1 MDQVPSSSRFVI
13 VGAGVHGLSTA
24 WHLAMALEARGTGSG
39 RDILLLDKTG
49 PGAGATGIACGCVR
63 NLYMT
68 DALHPILRHS
78 VDVWMSDP
86 INLGFQQVGY
96 VSVGAANQES
106 EYEAIT
112 RSQNAAGYP
121 SDLFIG
127 DEARRF
133 LKSIWPD
140 FVTDGVDCVLH
151 EKPSGYAGTRQAVW
165 GLEQKCR
172 QQGVRIESGVEV
184 TGYDLESGRVR
195 KVLTS
200 RGDVACDAVVL
211 GLGAWGPTHWS
222 LLGLDDRLTV
232 RYADGTEITDKPMW
246 TFWRLREGEV
256 FHEPPYRDA
265 ADRDPPVLHVELMD
279 RPVRDP
285 ASGRELQDHLY
296 VYWKNGAERM
306 PGQGVQGGITPVEV
320 GTDAEIDPY
329 GHANDRYQ
337 AEPAFADI
345 FCASLGQLM
354 HRFEGCRP
362 RYHERRN
369 GGICAFTPDNVPI
382 FDWVRDNVYLIADS
396 GHGFKMTGV
405 GKLVARHLASGE
417 TVGELEPFRFDRFAA
432 GRTFGAHNSNSPW
445 V

>member
-1 MDQVPSSSRFVI
+1 MPAIPTSVRFVI

-24 WHLAMALEARGTGSG
+24 WHLAMELEARGTGSG
-39 RDILLLDKTG
+39 RDVLLLDKTA

-68 DALHPILRHS
+68 EALHPILRHS
-78 VDVWMSDP
+78 VDVWTSDP

-121 SDLFIG
+121 SDLRVG
-127 DEARRF
+127 EEARRF
-133 LKSIWPD
+133 LTGVWPD
-140 FVTDGVDCVLH
+140 FNTEGVACVLH

-165 GLEQKCR
+165 GLARKCEQH
-172 QQGVRIESGVEV
+172 GVLIRSGIEV
-184 TGYDLESGRVR
+184 TGYDLVQGRVR
-195 KVLTS
+195 AVRTTA
-200 RGDVACDAVVL
+200 GDVACDAVVL
-211 GLGAWGPTHWS
+211 GLGAWTPRHWA
-222 LLGLDDRLTV
+222 LLDLPDRLTV
-232 RYADGTEITDKPMW
+232 RYADGRETADRPMW
-246 TFWRLREGEV
+246 TYWRLREGEV
-256 FHEPPYRDA
+256 FQDPPYRDA
-265 ADRDPPVLHVELMD
+265 TDRDPPVLHVELMD

-285 ASGRELQDHLY
+285 ATGAELQDHIY

-306 PGQGVQGGITPVEV
+306 PAPGVQGGITPVRLGTEAEV
-320 GTDAEIDPY
+320 DPY

-362 RYHERRN
+362 RYHDRRN

-382 FDWVRDNVYLIADS
+382 FDWVRENVYLIADS

-417 TVGELEPFRFDRFAA
+417 RVPDLAPFGYRRFAE
-432 GRTFGAHNSNSPW
+432 GRTFGGHNTNSPW

>member
-1 MDQVPSSSRFVI
+1 MTSLPQSAQYVI

-24 WHLAMALEARGTGSG
+24 WHLAMELEARGTGSG
-39 RDILLLDKTG
+39 SDIVLLDKTA

-68 DALHPILRHS
+68 SALHPILRHS

-86 INLGFQQVGY
+86 VNLGFQQVGY
-96 VSVGAANQES
+96 VSVGSANQLP

-112 RSQNAAGYP
+112 ASQNAAGYP
-121 SDLFIG
+121 SDLYV
-127 DEARRF
+127 DHDARRF

-140 FVTDGVDCVLH
+140 FKTEGVACVLH

-172 QQGVRIESGVEV
+172 QHGVQIISGVEV
-184 TGYDLESGRVR
+184 TGYDREGGRVR
-195 KVLTS
+195 QVLTDKGS
-200 RGDVACDAVVL
+200 VACDAVVL
-211 GLGAWGPTHWS
+211 GLGAWGPIHWDY
-222 LLGLDDRLTV
+222 LGLPDALTV
-232 RYADGTEITDKPMW
+232 RYADGTVAEDRPMW

-256 FHEPPYRDA
+256 FHEPHYRSAD
-265 ADRDPPVLHVELMD
+265 DRDPPVLHVELMGQ
-279 RPVRDP
+279 PVLDP
-285 ASGRELQDHLY
+285 ETGRELQDHIY

-306 PGQGVQGGITPVEV
+306 PRPGVQGGITPVRIGTEAEV
-320 GTDAEIDPY
+320 EPF
-329 GHANDRYQ
+329 GHANDGYQ

-345 FCASLGQLM
+345 FSASMAQLM
-354 HRFEGCRP
+354 GRFEGCR
-362 RYHERRN
+362 RQFRERRN
-369 GGICAFTPDNVPI
+369 GGICAFTPDNVPV
-382 FDWVRDNVYLIADS
+382 FDWVLDNVYLIADS

-405 GKLVARHLASGE
+405 GKLVARHLARGDRVE
-417 TVGELEPFRFDRFAA
+417 ELAPFAFSRFAE